1 MNNWGGVRQNCGR
14 KKREKEEPLK
24 KARSEE
30 LEARMKRNTEINDKF
45 LAKQPKG
52 KVKPRFG
59 LGNTNTY
66 YEGGF

>member
-1 MNNWGGVRQNCGR
+1 MSNWGGKRKNCGR
-14 KKREKEEPLK
+14 KKNGELPK

-30 LEARMKRNTEINDKF
+30 LKARMKRNTEINDKHF
-45 LAKQPKG
+45 ASQPKG

-59 LGNTNTY
+59 LGQYKNTY